1 MRRREFIAALG
12 GAAVWPL
19 AMRIGVI
26 GIIALMLAAVTQSV
40 AEDTATAQ
48 PTPAE
53 PTAVAPYL
61 KPEQRP
67 DIGAI
72 LSLAPQK
79 GSVAFE
85 TDRAIFRATRALKG
99 TPYWEL
105 AIHDVR
111 LDLPTLVANFDCA
124 LGTNADLASTPA
136 LVRVLSRSLRDTY
149 FATDAAKRANKRARP
164 FTIDDGPVC
173 EPIEHLNSYD
183 YPSGH
188 STVGWTVGL
197 ILAELAPDRATDI
210 LVRSRG
216 YAANR
221 VICGAHNQSAV
232 EAGKT
237 VAVAIIAVLHSSPEF
252 RNDMADAGAELAVLR
267 KRTEANPEICKT
279 EREILSGERDLFD
292 RPPF

>member
-1 MRRREFIAALG
+1 MIAALG
-12 GAAVWPL
+12 GAAVWPP

-26 GIIALMLAAVTQSV
+26 GIIALMLV

-53 PTAVAPYL
+53 PTAVAPY
-61 KPEQRP
+61 PETGTASGYRGNP
-67 DIGAI
+67 RV
-72 LSLAPQK
+72 LAPQK

-105 AIHDVR
+105 AIHDIR

-124 LGTNADLASTPA
+124 LGTKADLASTPA

-232 EAGKT
+232 RSGQDCCG
-237 VAVAIIAVLHSSPEF
+237 
-252 RNDMADAGAELAVLR
+252 RYYR
-267 KRTEANPEICKT
+267 RTSQFTGVPQRHGQGRRRARRPAQANGI
-279 EREILSGERDLFD
+279 RSQNLQD
-292 RPPF
+292 RA

>member
-1 MRRREFIAALG
+1 M
-12 GAAVWPL
+12 
-19 AMRIGVI
+19 
-26 GIIALMLAAVTQSV
+26 
-40 AEDTATAQ
+40 
-48 PTPAE
+48 
-53 PTAVAPYL
+53 
-61 KPEQRP
+61 
-67 DIGAI
+67 
-72 LSLAPQK
+72 
-79 GSVAFE
+79 
-85 TDRAIFRATRALKG
+85 
-99 TPYWEL
+99 
-105 AIHDVR
+105 
-111 LDLPTLVANFDCA
+111 
-124 LGTNADLASTPA
+124 
-136 LVRVLSRSLRDTY
+136 RDTY

-221 VICGAHNQSAV
+221 VICGAHNQSAI

-252 RNDMADAGAELAVLR
+252 RNDMAEAGAELAALR
-267 KRTEANPEICKT
+267 KRTGADPEICKT
-279 EREILSGERDLFD
+279 ERGILSGEHDLFD